1 MLSKAFEF
9 ATLIS
14 KFVSCF
20 NGMRRFTKIL
30 GFVAISFVLV
40 FISKVNKTG
49 LFTAYV
55 KTIADVE
62 IRNSQAVK
70 FGDAALVAPVAEV
83 KDAPKLAVVFSGGN
97 VATLAQ
103 TQLFAPIDSFEG
115 KTLRPA
121 PTGFTPF
128 GLRASLQHTPRA
140 PSV

>member
-1 MLSKAFEF
+1 
-9 ATLIS
+9 
-14 KFVSCF
+14 
-20 NGMRRFTKIL
+20 MRRFTKIL
-30 GFVAISFVLV
+30 GFVAVSFVLV

-83 KDAPKLAVVFSGGN
+83 KDAPKLAVVHSGGN
-97 VATLAQ
+97 AATLIQ
-103 TQLFAPIDSFEG
+103 SDLNAPIVSVEG
-115 KTLRPA
+115 KALHPA

-128 GLRASLQHTPRA
+128 GLRASLQHAPRA
-140 PSV
+140 PNA